1 MKIEEKELEL
11 RMYFFVPRNI
21 SEIYKGIMCGHASLE
36 YVLRYGLSDEVVNFL
51 TNWKTW
57 VILNGGTTNDE
68 RDFEDIP
75 KGTLNQIADQLQEN
89 DIKFSY
95 FREPDLNYAL
105 TAVCLILDERVFNK
119 KDYPDFADYL
129 IESKKEPTQLNGL
142 YEYDEDTI
150 FNKMGKTELV
160 MQFPD
165 YYKSWIRSIG
175 GIKNEFLREL
185 IRDKKL
191 A

>member
-1 MKIEEKELEL
+1 METEEKELEL
-11 RMYFFVPRNI
+11 RMYFIVPYNV
-21 SEIYKGIMCGHASLE
+21 SEIAKGIQSGHASLE

-57 VILNGGTTNDE
+57 IILNGGTTNDE
-68 RDFEDIP
+68 RDFKDIP

-105 TAVCLILDERVFNK
+105 TAICFIVDERVFNK
-119 KDYPDFADYL
+119 KDYPNFVDYL
-129 IESKKEPTQLNGL
+129 IESKKHSTHLNGL
-142 YEYDEDTI
+142 YDYDDDFLLE
-150 FNKMGKTELV
+150 KMDKTELV

-185 IRDKKL
+185 ISDKKL

>member
-1 MKIEEKELEL
+1 METEEKELEL
-11 RMYFFVPRNI
+11 RMYFFVPYNV
-21 SEIYKGIMCGHASLE
+21 SEIAKGIQSGHASLE

-57 VILNGGTTNDE
+57 IILNGGTTNDE
-68 RDFEDIP
+68 RDFKDIP

-105 TAVCLILDERVFNK
+105 TAICFIVDERVFNK
-119 KDYPDFADYL
+119 KDYPNFVDYL
-129 IESKKEPTQLNGL
+129 IESKKHSTHLNGL
-142 YEYDEDTI
+142 YDYDDDFLLE
-150 FNKMGKTELV
+150 KMDKTELV

-185 IRDKKL
+185 ISDKKL